1 MMLSVAPLLLVV
13 AQATVAA
20 ATPTPTPSPAA
31 APKAA
36 PAAGGPTVVLE
47 TTMGNITIALD
58 KAKAPVSVDNF
69 LKYVREGHYDGTVF
83 HRVIPGFMVQG
94 GGFDPDM
101 KQRPTHPPI
110 KNEASNGL
118 SNARGTLAMAR
129 TNDPNSATSQFFINV
144 VDNPRLDYGMSG
156 AGYAVFGKVVE
167 GMDVVDKIA
176 QTPTGTKNGMGDVP
190 KTPILI
196 KKAHEAG
203 AKGD

>member
-1 MMLSVAPLLLVV
+1 MMLSAPLLLVV

-20 ATPTPTPSPAA
+20 AMPTPSPAA

-36 PAAGGPTVVLE
+36 PAAAGPTVVLE
-47 TTMGNITIALD
+47 TSMGNITIALD

-69 LKYVREGHYDGTVF
+69 LKYVREGHYDGTIF

-101 KQRPTHPPI
+101 KQRPTRPPI

-118 SNARGTLAMAR
+118 TNERGTLAMAR
-129 TNDPNSATSQFFINV
+129 TNDPNSATAQFFINV
-144 VDNPRLDYGMSG
+144 VNNPRLDYGMSG

-176 QTPTGTKNGMGDVP
+176 QTPTGSKNGMGDVP